1 MNTGL
6 ITEKTQTDQIWTD
19 FSGRIHSFVKKRV
32 NNDADADDII
42 QEIILKIHRNLP
54 RLKDSGKILP
64 WIYSVSRSAI
74 ADHYREKRIPG
85 LRAELVS
92 DLEYEEDKI
101 SHDGIDDVAVEIR
114 RCLEPFIEALPEKY
128 REALLADMSGVSQTE
143 YAKRNGLSISGAKS
157 RIQRARKMLRK
168 SLFDCCDF
176 ALDKYGNVLDYKR
189 KNAGCE
195 SC

>member
-1 MNTGL
+1 MVTG
-6 ITEKTQTDQIWTD
+6 TETDKIWRD

-32 NNDADADDII
+32 RNDADADDII

-54 RLKDSGKILP
+54 QLKESGKILP

-74 ADHYREKRIPG
+74 ADHYRGRKFAGHHPDHI
-85 LRAELVS
+85 S
-92 DLEYEEDKI
+92 TLEYEEND
-101 SHDGIDDVAVEIR
+101 SGHDGIDDIGAEIR
-114 RCLEPFIEALPEKY
+114 RCLEPFIEALSEKY
-128 REALLADMSGVSQTE
+128 REALLSDMSGVSQIE
-143 YAKRNGLSISGAKS
+143 YAKRKGLSISGAKS

-189 KNAGCE
+189 KNSGCE